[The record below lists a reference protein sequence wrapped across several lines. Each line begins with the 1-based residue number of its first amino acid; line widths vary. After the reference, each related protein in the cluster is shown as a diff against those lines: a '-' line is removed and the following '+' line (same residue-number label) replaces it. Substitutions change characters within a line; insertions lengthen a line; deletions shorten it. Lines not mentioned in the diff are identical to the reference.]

1 MQLEMSDR
9 KRWAVT
15 VGVMLGMSLA
25 AFEMTVVGT
34 AMPTIIASLG
44 GLNHYSWVFSAYL
57 ITSTVTVPIWG
68 KLSDLYGRR
77 PTYQISIA
85 IFLIGSVL
93 SGLSTSMPQLIA
105 FRALQGLGAG
115 GILPL
120 GQTIIGNIY
129 TVEQRAR
136 KQALFSGVWGLAS
149 IVGPTAGGFIT
160 DLLSWRWIFYI
171 NIPFGLAAAF
181 IMRSALQEPKRER
194 RPVIDYAG
202 GAVLIISISML
213 MLALSE
219 GSGTLATMTNFRNL
233 ALFGGAAA
241 FSLLFVYVERR
252 AHDPLIPFDLFRN
265 RVVTTVSVAGF
276 TAGAAMFGAILFVP
290 LFAQAA
296 LGTTATGAGTLLIP
310 LMGAW
315 VTTSIIC
322 GRLLLRIGYRTTS
335 TIGCVVMTAAFVLL
349 STVDRQQEIGW
360 LYLYL
365 TLIGAGLGLT
375 MLTLLMAIQQSVDPR
390 QLGIATSINQFT
402 RSIGGAVGVALMG
415 VVLSS
420 GLATNLHEIASR
432 GTGNLSTE
440 RASAL
445 ASNPNALIEPHER
458 AALHPETL
466 EALRGSLTGAL
477 QSVFRVAAVFAVFA
491 LIAVSFLPQRTRRP
505 VLSQPELD
513 CSNGRC
519 ESLLLGDLPS
529 VVSEQDA
536 ERPMA

>member
-1 MQLEMSDR
+1 MQLEMSER
-9 KRWAVT
+9 KRSAVT
-15 VGVMLGMSLA
+15 AGVMLGMFLA
-25 AFEMTVVGT
+25 AFEMTGVGT
-34 AMPTIIASLG
+34 ALPTIIASLG

-85 IFLIGSVL
+85 IFLVGSVL

-129 TVEQRAR
+129 TLEQRAR

-149 IVGPTAGGFIT
+149 IVGPIAGGFIT
-160 DLLSWRWIFYI
+160 DMLSWRWIFYI
-171 NIPFGLAAAF
+171 NIPFGFAAAL
-181 IMRSALQEPKRER
+181 IMGVALQEPKRER

-202 GAVLIISISML
+202 AAVLIAAISMF
-213 MLALSE
+213 MLALGE
-219 GSGTLATMTNFRNL
+219 GGGTLATMTNSRNL

-241 FSLLFVYVERR
+241 FSLLLVYVERR

-265 RVVTTVSVAGF
+265 RVVTAVSVAGF

-296 LGTTATGAGTLLIP
+296 LGTTATGAGTILIP
-310 LMGAW
+310 LMVAW
-315 VTTSIIC
+315 VATSTIG

-335 TIGCVVMTAAFVLL
+335 TIGCVVLTTAFVLL
-349 STVDRQQEIGW
+349 STVDRQQELGW

-375 MLTLLMAIQQSVDPR
+375 MLTLLMAIQQAVER
-390 QLGIATSINQFT
+390 TQLGIATSINQFT
-402 RSIGGAVGVALMG
+402 RLIGGAVGVAFMG

-420 GLATNLHEIASR
+420 GLATNLHEIARR
-432 GTGNLSTE
+432 GTSILSTE
-440 RASAL
+440 QASAL

-477 QSVFRVAAVFAVFA
+477 QSVFRVAAAFAVFA
-491 LIAVSFLPQRTRRP
+491 LIAVSFLPQRISRP
-505 VLSQPELD
+505 AISPPEPK
-513 CSNGRC
+513 CTTGPC
-519 ESLLLGDLPS
+519 ESPAFDDLHS
-529 VVSEQDA
+529 ITSEQDA